1 MNKVGSRISSVFSSN
16 SRYRSRLLTKF
27 SRKGIYDRESAELTQ
42 LPGRLENEVRKQA
55 QTEGRHTAGPT
66 ARNLPGPGR

>member
-42 LPGRLENEVRKQA
+42 LPGRLENEVRK
-55 QTEGRHTAGPT
+55 
-66 ARNLPGPGR
+66 